1 MNSLSRYKQV
11 LAKILFDLPGWR
23 TDKKIIVFESDDWG
37 SIRMPSREVFDKL
50 KSDGYGVDN
59 DPFLKYDNLAGENDL
74 SGLFEVLTSVKDSN
88 GRPAIFTANTMV
100 ANPDFARIEESGFL
114 NYFYEPFTETLSRIP
129 THRNSF
135 NLWKEGMTSGVFH
148 PQFHGREH
156 LNVDRWMKALQAG
169 DPAIRRA
176 FGHRMLS
183 ISSEPN
189 EMRFGY
195 MEALDHF
202 SPEEKQIKAS
212 VVEDGL
218 RLFKRIF
225 GFDSRSFIACCYVW
239 DNEIEKILQSRGV
252 NYIQGV
258 AQQLIPAYDDNR
270 HYFKKA
276 LHYIG
281 QSNSFNQ
288 IYLTRNAFFEPAL
301 LGSGNDHIGY
311 CLNRMSAAFRM
322 KKPAIVASHRL
333 NYIGSIHKENR
344 DHNLILL
351 KKLLNEIVRRWP
363 EVEFMTSD
371 ELGGLISK
379 EQNSRVKLS

>member
-1 MNSLSRYKQV
+1 M
-11 LAKILFDLPGWR
+11 LFNLKKSIISHLQNLPGWR
-23 TDKKIIVFESDDWG
+23 TERKIVVIESDDWG
-37 SIRMPSREVFDKL
+37 SIRMPSRKVFEEL
-50 KSDGYGVDN
+50 KKDGYRVDN
-59 DPFLKYDNLAGENDL
+59 DPFMKYDNLANEDDL
-74 SGLFEVLTSVKDSN
+74 SGFFEVLTSVKDSK
-88 GRPAIFTANTMV
+88 GRPAIITANTIV
-100 ANPDFARIEESGFL
+100 ANPDFARIEETGFL
-114 NYFYEPFTETLSRIP
+114 SYFYEPFTETLRRYPAHS
-129 THRNSF
+129 NSF
-135 NLWKEGMTSGVFH
+135 NLWKEGITSGVFH

-218 RLFKRIF
+218 RLFKQIF

-239 DNEIEKILQSRGV
+239 DDGIEKTLQTGGV

-258 AQQLIPAYDDNR
+258 AQQLIPAYDENR
-270 HYFKKA
+270 HYFKKS

-281 QSNSFNQ
+281 QANSFNQ
-288 IYLTRNAFFEPAL
+288 IYLTRNAYFEPAL
-301 LGSGNDHIGY
+301 LGSGTDHIGY
-311 CLNRMSAAFRM
+311 CLKRISIAFRM
-322 KKPAIVASHRL
+322 KKPAIIATHRL

>member
-1 MNSLSRYKQV
+1 M
-11 LAKILFDLPGWR
+11 
-23 TDKKIIVFESDDWG
+23 VFESDDWG

-50 KSDGYGVDN
+50 KSDGYRVDN
-59 DPFLKYDNLAGENDL
+59 DPFMKYDNLAGEDDL
-74 SGLFEVLTSVKDSN
+74 SGLFEVLTSMKDSN
-88 GRPAIFTANTMV
+88 ARPAIFTANTIV
-100 ANPDFARIEESGFL
+100 ANPDFTRIEESGFSS
-114 NYFYEPFTETLSRIP
+114 YFYEPFTETLRRYP
-129 THRNSF
+129 AHCNSF
-135 NLWKEGMTSGVFH
+135 NLWKEGMEAGIFH

-156 LNVDRWMKALQAG
+156 LNVDRWMKSLQAG
-169 DPAIRRA
+169 DSAIRRA
-176 FGHRMLS
+176 FNYRMIS

-189 EMRFGY
+189 QMRFGY

-202 SPEEKQIKAS
+202 SPDEKLAKPS

-218 RLFKRIF
+218 KLFKQIF

-239 DNEIEKILQSRGV
+239 DDGIEKTLQIGGV

-258 AQQLIPAYDDNR
+258 VQQLIPAFDENR
-270 HYFKKA
+270 HYFKKS

-281 QSNSFNQ
+281 QTNSFNQ
-288 IYLTRNAFFEPAL
+288 IYLTRNAYFEPAL
-301 LGSGNDHIGY
+301 LGTGTDHIGY
-311 CLNRMSAAFRM
+311 CLKRMSAAFRM
-322 KKPAIVASHRL
+322 KKPAIIATHRL
-333 NYIGSIHKENR
+333 NYIGSIHWENR

-351 KKLLNEIVRRWP
+351 KKLLNEIVKKWP